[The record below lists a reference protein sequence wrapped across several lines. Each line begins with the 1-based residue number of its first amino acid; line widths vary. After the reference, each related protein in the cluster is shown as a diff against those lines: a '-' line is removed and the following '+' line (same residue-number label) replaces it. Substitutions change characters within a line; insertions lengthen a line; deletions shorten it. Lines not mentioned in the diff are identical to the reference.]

1 MRLVGITHDVE
12 VFCKSC
18 NSRKV
23 AKKKPHMKI
32 EASSGHLVASKL
44 FEVIAIDFTVLEK
57 DSRGSKNLLIVYYRL
72 LQ

>member
-1 MRLVGITHDVE
+1 
-12 VFCKSC
+12 
-18 NSRKV
+18 
-23 AKKKPHMKI
+23 MKI